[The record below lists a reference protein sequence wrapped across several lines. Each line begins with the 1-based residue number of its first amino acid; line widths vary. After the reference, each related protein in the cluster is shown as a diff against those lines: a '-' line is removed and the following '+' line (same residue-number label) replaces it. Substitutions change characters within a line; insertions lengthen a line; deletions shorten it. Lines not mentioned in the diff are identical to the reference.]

1 MKRIVRFI
9 NWLFG
14 LGTPNTEKI
23 QELVNKE
30 ASEIQ
35 EIQKSVSEI
44 KVIHEEISNKLQKC
58 SAPKTKKELVL
69 NPRLS
74 TAQLRLY
81 LMNNGVLE
89 TNEMSRKERQYY
101 AKKVYILRYKKNM
114 KIAFDKLSKTYKY
127 FKNGL

>member
-9 NWLFG
+9 NWLFR

-35 EIQKSVSEI
+35 EIQKSVNEI
-44 KVIHEEISNKLQKC
+44 KVIHEEISNKLEKC
-58 SAPKTKKELVL
+58 AVAKTKKELVL

-101 AKKVYILRYKKNM
+101 AKKVYTLRYKKNM

>member
-1 MKRIVRFI
+1 MKRIFI
-9 NWLFG
+9 FIKSLFG
-14 LGTPNTEKI
+14 YGVPNIDQTQK
-23 QELVNKE
+23 LLKE
-30 ASEIQ
+30 EATRIEQ
-35 EIQKSVSEI
+35 MQKSVNEI

>member
-101 AKKVYILRYKKNM
+101 AKKVYTLRYKKNM

>member
-1 MKRIVRFI
+1 MKIIVRFI

-35 EIQKSVSEI
+35 EIQKSVNEI

>member
-35 EIQKSVSEI
+35 EIQKSVNEI